1 VLREFKH
8 LEVTRGEPGRHE
20 VHLNLDSLGPDDS
33 SKDGRA
39 VTRRRI
45 LVIDDMEFNRHHLRK
60 VLESD
65 DLEVDTAGDGRSA
78 WDRLKAQKYHL
89 VITDLRMPDVG
100 GHELLARVRLEK
112 LPLGVIVL
120 TAFGDPEEALR
131 AMKAGADDF
140 VSKPYDP
147 DRLRLL
153 VKRVL
158 ERRELVDELERLH
171 KQMRGDYPF
180 HNMVS
185 KSPKIRR
192 IFDLIEQV
200 GPLSSTVLIHGETG
214 TGKELIAQALH
225 TAATTRSG
233 PFTALNCAV
242 LNESLLESELFGHE
256 RGAFTGA
263 EKRKI
268 GRFEL
273 ANGGTLLLDEIGD
286 LAPSLQAK
294 LLRVLQTGQ
303 FERVGGTESLKVDV
317 RIVAATHRAVED
329 EVKKGRFRADLFYRL
344 NVIRIELPPLRERTE
359 DIPLL
364 ATHFVQKHG
373 SGTALARAEIASDT
387 MQALLRHTWP
397 GNVRELENAI
407 KAALAMAEGTVIR
420 RDDLPESVAP
430 RTQEVHKAGS
440 LVDIERPLPDL
451 TSTLIGRVESE
462 YFSRLLS
469 LYKGNVART
478 ARHSGLS
485 RRSVTQKLQRYGLD
499 RATFKPAKRRGSVET
514 TG

>member
-1 VLREFKH
+1 
-8 LEVTRGEPGRHE
+8 
-20 VHLNLDSLGPDDS
+20 
-33 SKDGRA
+33 

-45 LVIDDMEFNRHHLRK
+45 LVIDDMEFNRHHLKK

-65 DLEVDTAGDGRSA
+65 DLEVDTAEDGRSA

-100 GHELLARVRLEK
+100 GHELLARIRLEK

-120 TAFGDPEEALR
+120 TAFGDPGEALR

-158 ERRELVDELERLH
+158 ERRELVDELERLR
-171 KQMRGDYPF
+171 KQLRGDYPF

-192 IFDLIEQV
+192 VFDLIEQV
-200 GPLSSTVLIHGETG
+200 APLGSTVLIHGDTG
-214 TGKELIAQALH
+214 TGKELVAQALH
-225 TAATTRSG
+225 TADTTRTG
-233 PFTALNCAV
+233 PFVVVNCAV

-294 LLRVLQTGQ
+294 LLRVLQTGA

-317 RIVAATHRAVED
+317 RIVAATHRAVES

-373 SGTALARAEIASDT
+373 SESGLARTEIATDA
-387 MQALLRHTWP
+387 MQALLRHNWP

-407 KAALAMAEGTVIR
+407 KAALAMAEGTIIHR
-420 RDDLPESVAP
+420 HDLPESVAP
-430 RTQEVHKAGS
+430 RTEEAPRSGS
-440 LVDIERPLPDL
+440 LVDIDRPLPDL
-451 TSTLIGRVESE
+451 TSTLIGRVESD
-462 YFSRLLS
+462 YFSRVLS
-469 LYKGNVART
+469 LYKGNVAKT

-499 RATFKPAKRRGSVET
+499 RSTFKTAKRRGAVD
-514 TG
+514 GIA